1 MSPTLKEFRTACDS
15 EEAYNSVKFF
25 VSLSRSGESLVS
37 SCTQKCPGFS
47 KADTNTSKKSS
58 FAGNCTTPVVGEAK
72 RQKTFQI
79 SIVSDVSAPLI

>member
-1 MSPTLKEFRTACDS
+1 M
-15 EEAYNSVKFF
+15 
-25 VSLSRSGESLVS
+25 S